1 MAQDKL
7 NAGLSKRTIIRR
19 RAEAMDE
26 TISLSQKEYRAI
38 RTVIET
44 DLAERVNL
52 QIYPLEIIHDRL
64 FKVLQEE
71 GKSGYSEWNPIVS
84 ALWVAIQNIRRE
96 LGLSHELPSSEE
108 GKECQK

>member
-1 MAQDKL
+1 MAVGQKISS
-7 NAGLSKRTIIRR
+7 NGSGLTRKSFQAVK
-19 RAEAMDE
+19 A
-26 TISLSQKEYRAI
+26 
-38 RTVIET
+38 VIET
-44 DLAERVNL
+44 DFAERVNL

-108 GKECQK
+108 EKGCQK